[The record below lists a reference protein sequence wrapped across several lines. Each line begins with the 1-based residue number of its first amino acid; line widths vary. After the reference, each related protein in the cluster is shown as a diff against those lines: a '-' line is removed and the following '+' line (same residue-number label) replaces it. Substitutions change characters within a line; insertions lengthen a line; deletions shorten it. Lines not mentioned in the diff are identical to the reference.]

1 MAITLDGI
9 TFSGDMA
16 GQKALHEHREKYYTR
31 VVTGYRDAYERKYT
45 GAPKAG
51 GQGWV
56 QEKVQVP
63 TYGYI
68 RNQKPLPSATPKP
81 AAKPAAKPK
90 AKAPTTPTNTYQS
103 QINTLTSQLSTNK
116 SALDKA
122 LANLATTKSS
132 YEDLVKN
139 LKIDFGNQFKTL
151 QSNYATETQKLIDAH
166 GLQISGLKDDFAT
179 QFAAQAADFK
189 TKFEGQEASF
199 VERLAKQQR
208 GFDTSMAN
216 QAIAGRAANLQ
227 IGSNQTSAPQQGGTG
242 GFRRRALQFNTPAY
256 AGLSINS
263 GNINI

>member
-166 GLQISGLKDDFAT
+166 GLQISNLESG
-179 QFAAQAADFK
+179 FK
-189 TKFEGQEASF
+189 TRFEGQEASF
-199 VERLAKQQR
+199 VERLAEQQK